1 MTEHIETVIIG
12 GGQAGLAMSY
22 HLKQMSREHVI
33 LERANVAD
41 RWRTQRWDSLV
52 FQFPNWSISLP
63 GQTYSGNDPDEF
75 SHKDAILRF
84 IQDYAENIQAPIRTK
99 INVSRLRAG
108 KKDRYLIV
116 TDLGDFEACNVVIA
130 TGPYQQPN
138 LPQLSDDLN
147 GDVQQMH
154 VSEYHNPSV
163 LPKGAILV
171 VGSGASGCQVADE
184 LLECGRLVYL
194 SVGRHH
200 RMPRRYRGRD
210 LLWWLQALGWFD
222 IPTSELP
229 EWLRPQRF
237 LITGIRGGYD
247 IDLRRSAT
255 RGMVLLGHLAAV
267 TDDHL
272 MFEPNLEENL
282 SNAEQMF
289 RRFISA
295 ADAYATSNN
304 LDLPMEVDHSEPTPT
319 PAVPD
324 SALEIKLSTAGITT
338 IIWATGYRYDF
349 SWIEIP
355 VLDVRGDPIH
365 MGGITHVPG
374 IYFLG
379 LRLQR
384 NLKSSTLWGVGED
397 AAYLAARFVDP
408 GSG

>member
-22 HLKQMSREHVI
+22 YLKQLGRDHVI
-33 LERANVAD
+33 LERTNIAD

-52 FQFPNWSISLP
+52 FQFPNWSVNLP
-63 GQTYSGNDPDEF
+63 GQKYSGNDPDGF
-75 SHKDAILRF
+75 SHKDKILGF
-84 IQDYAENIQAPIRTK
+84 IQDYAVNIRAPVRTNT
-99 INVSRLRAG
+99 NVLSLRDAG
-108 KKDRYLIV
+108 AQRYLTV
-116 TDLGDFEACNVVIA
+116 TELGDFNASNVVIA

-138 LPQLSDDLN
+138 IPQASDDL
-147 GDVQQMH
+147 DSYVHQMH
-154 VSEYHNPSV
+154 VSEYRNPSALPEGAV
-163 LPKGAILV
+163 LI

-184 LLECGRLVYL
+184 LLEAGRHVYL

-200 RMPRRYRGRD
+200 KIPRRYRGRD
-210 LLWWLQALGWFD
+210 LLWWLEAFGWFD
-222 IPTSELP
+222 IPTGELP

-237 LITGIRGGYD
+237 LITGMRGGYD

-272 MFEPNLEENL
+272 RFEPNLEENL

-289 RRFISA
+289 RRFIST
-295 ADAYATSNN
+295 ADAYATSNS
-304 LDLPMEVDHSEPTPT
+304 LDLPMDLDHSEPTTT

-324 SALEIKLSTAGITT
+324 PPREITLSAAGITT

-355 VLDVRGDPIH
+355 VLDVRGDPLH
-365 MGGITHVPG
+365 TGGITNVPG

-397 AAYLAARFVDP
+397 AAHLAARIVDP
-408 GSG
+408 GLG